1 MAAGLGLLGRGHTTR
16 ALPLGLLH
24 IAGAAIA
31 GALLGGLIGGVGA
44 LLDLAQWR
52 PWIIAVAAFV
62 ALVLALRRTP
72 PRLGRQRQVPRR
84 WSPTTSPSRVY
95 LAWGLMLGFGVAT
108 PVFHTAFVLL
118 VGAQLTAGP
127 WVGML
132 SGALFGLTRQA
143 MALIPV
149 LRQYEP
155 IRIMGLLETLRPTAR
170 RLNTALVIVGGLLL
184 MIASSR

>member
-1 MAAGLGLLGRGHTTR
+1 MAAGLGLLGRGQTTR
-16 ALPLGLLH
+16 AIPLGLLH

-31 GALLGGLIGGVGA
+31 GAVLGGLIGGAGA

-52 PWIIAVAAFV
+52 PWVIALAALI
-62 ALVLALRRTP
+62 ALVLALGPTP
-72 PRLGRQRQVPRR
+72 PKLGRQRQVPRR

-127 WVGML
+127 LLGL
-132 SGALFGLTRQA
+132 ASGALFGMTRQA

-155 IRIMGLLETLRPTAR
+155 IRTMGLLESLRPAAR
-170 RLNTALVIVGGLLL
+170 RFNTALVIAGGLLL
-184 MIASSR
+184 VIASGR